1 MDAQGRGRAGDDNVD
16 PADQW
21 VFDPNT
27 GNYELRLDP
36 AGQATARPSDRKA
49 PGSRRAAR
57 QQREEVGDTDT
68 RPLPTQRG
76 RRGQRPEDGAGER
89 PAGGRAAARRAA
101 GRT

>member
-36 AGQATARPSDRKA
+36 AGQAPARPSDRKL

-57 QQREEVGDTDT
+57 NPGGEVGDTDT
-68 RPLPTQRG
+68 RPLPTQGG
-76 RRGQRPEDGAGER
+76 RRGRSAAGDTGE
-89 PAGGRAAARRAA
+89 PPTGGRA
-101 GRT
+101 